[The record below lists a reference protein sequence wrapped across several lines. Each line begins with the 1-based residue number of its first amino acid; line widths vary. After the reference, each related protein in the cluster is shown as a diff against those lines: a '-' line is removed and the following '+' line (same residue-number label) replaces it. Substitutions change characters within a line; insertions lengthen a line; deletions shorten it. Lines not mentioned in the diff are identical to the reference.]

1 MDLSKTKA
9 VYDSCSSEEVNRFIS
24 AGWILHDIVHTV
36 CDYSVF
42 KDEEV
47 HYILIWT
54 LETDPIYPTLS
65 FKVVR

>member
-9 VYDSCSSEEVNRFIS
+9 VYDSCSSEEVNRFIA

-47 HYILIWT
+47 HYILLWNR
-54 LETDPIYPTLS
+54 ETSPVYPGLPLS
-65 FKVVR
+65 IIR

>member
-1 MDLSKTKA
+1 MDLSKTRA
-9 VYDSCSSEEVNRFIS
+9 VYDSCSSEEVNRFIA

-47 HYILIWT
+47 HYILLWNQ
-54 LETDPIYPTLS
+54 ETDPVYPKLPLAIIG
-65 FKVVR
+65 

>member
-1 MDLSKTKA
+1 MELSTTIA
-9 VYDSCSSEEVNRFIS
+9 VYDSCSSEEVNRFIA

-47 HYILIWT
+47 HYILLWDQKI
-54 LETDPIYPTLS
+54 DPAYPSLT
-65 FKVVR
+65 FAVIG